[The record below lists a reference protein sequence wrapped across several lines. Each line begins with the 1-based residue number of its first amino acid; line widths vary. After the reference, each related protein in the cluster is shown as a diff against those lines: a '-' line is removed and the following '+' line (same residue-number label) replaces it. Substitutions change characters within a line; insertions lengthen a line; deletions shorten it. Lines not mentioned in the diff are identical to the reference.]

1 MKKIIIDDSIK
12 PLEKILII
20 DDDETF
26 RFLLKNML
34 KDKYEII
41 ESDNFE
47 EAKEIINNI
56 KFYYIITDNNLNDG
70 YKNSGLKLVDII
82 RKSEKNK
89 YTNILFCSS
98 YISEDINEELKK
110 YNLNI
115 CEKIYI
121 FKKMEELSLI

>member
-20 DDDETF
+20 DDDKTF

-98 YISEDINEELKK
+98 YISEDIYEELKK

-121 FKKMEELSLI
+121 FKKMEELGLI

>member
-1 MKKIIIDDSIK
+1 
-12 PLEKILII
+12 
-20 DDDETF
+20 
-26 RFLLKNML
+26 LKNML

-56 KFYYIITDNNLNDG
+56 KFYYIITDNNLGDD
-70 YKNSGLKLVDII
+70 YKNSGLKLIDII

-98 YISEDINEELKK
+98 HISEDINEELKK

-121 FKKMEELSLI
+121 FKKMKELSLI